1 MNRSLSSRSL
11 PNVFKHLKKTN
22 LSNHCLPVTTDR
34 YPNFWTAMSFLMTFQ
49 LGFRLRHSIGTAL
62 LRVSNDWFKEN
73 VAMCSNID
81 QKNCGCNIETHR
93 RIVDSEDSQL
103 YKWPPNELYLARLP
117 NSHQRLQTSDYFLQ
131 LHPDKTEVLIIGPQ
145 STADNI
151 QQCIGPLAANIKKPS
166 ENLDVLFVHHMNF
179 ELHVKKVGQSQ
190 NMFLS
195 PPALTIVIHCSPP

>member
-1 MNRSLSSRSL
+1 MDVIL
-11 PNVFKHLKKTN
+11 
-22 LSNHCLPVTTDR
+22 
-34 YPNFWTAMSFLMTFQ
+34 
-49 LGFRLRHSIGTAL
+49 
-62 LRVSNDWFKEN
+62 
-73 VAMCSNID
+73 
-81 QKNCGCNIETHR
+81 R
-93 RIVDSEDSQL
+93 RIVESWTVKIHSSTNALQM
-103 YKWPPNELYLARLP
+103 NYLARLP